1 MNKDT
6 LAGQWHRI
14 KGRIK
19 QRWNRLTDDD
29 LGELEGHVEELV
41 GLLQQRYGMLRAEA
55 EREFRDFLDACSAE
69 GFDDEDEAPSA
80 RPQPPPA
87 ASRDRP
93 AGGASASG
101 SICPAD

>member
-14 KGRIK
+14 KGRIR

-41 GLLQQRYGMLRAEA
+41 GLLQQRYGVQRAEA
-55 EREFRDFLDACSAE
+55 EKEFRDFLDACAAE
-69 GFDDEDEAPSA
+69 DFDDEDGAAAPRS
-80 RPQPPPA
+80 QPPRTAP
-87 ASRDRP
+87 RDRP
-93 AGGASASG
+93 AGGAAASG
-101 SICPAD
+101 SICPAE